1 MRKLMLLLLCTYS
14 AFAQKPFESMEGAV
28 GYIVI
33 EKAGKTENYVV
44 VEEKDG
50 SVKTLKVTQNPSQ
63 FLKKSE
69 EGGKK

>member
-1 MRKLMLLLLCTYS
+1 VRNLLLLALVGV
-14 AFAQKPFESMEGAV
+14 AFSQKAFESLEGAV

-33 EKAGKTENYVV
+33 EKNGRTENYIV

-50 SVKTLKVTQNPSQ
+50 KVKTIRVNQNPSQ
-63 FLKKSE
+63 FLKKTE

>member
-1 MRKLMLLLLCTYS
+1 MRNLLLLALVS
-14 AFAQKPFESMEGAV
+14 VSFSQKAFESMEGVV

-33 EKAGKTENYVV
+33 EKHGKTENYVV

-50 SVKTLKVTQNPSQ
+50 KVKTIRVEQSPSQ
-63 FLKKSE
+63 FLKKTE